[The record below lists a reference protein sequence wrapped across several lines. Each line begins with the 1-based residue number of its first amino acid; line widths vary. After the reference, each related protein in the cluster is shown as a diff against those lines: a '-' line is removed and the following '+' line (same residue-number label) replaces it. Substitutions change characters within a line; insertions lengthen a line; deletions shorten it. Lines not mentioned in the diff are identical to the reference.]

1 MKEFIE
7 NLDYEF
13 PKRAK
18 LKEILGLGNAI
29 KLESIDVCHKS
40 SYDAL
45 YGLRLNFTDGIS
57 TDLIKTQSYKKDSAK
72 NYKIDQ
78 SKRVGKVG
86 VRVDEAGE
94 VYGIRL
100 QEENGK
106 NIISINWVDQGTWV
120 DMVVPNGSS
129 IIGFYCRTRKT
140 DEEAASETKAKLA
153 ASTDSSSK
161 QGDKKAGSSPTK
173 LKQTDNQE
181 LKTIQ
186 DLGFTLWKW
195 S

>member
-1 MKEFIE
+1 M
-7 NLDYEF
+7 
-13 PKRAK
+13 
-18 LKEILGLGNAI
+18 
-29 KLESIDVCHKS
+29 
-40 SYDAL
+40 
-45 YGLRLNFTDGIS
+45 
-57 TDLIKTQSYKKDSAK
+57 
-72 NYKIDQ
+72 IDQ
-78 SKRVGKVG
+78 SKRVGRVG
-86 VRVDEAGE
+86 ARLDEAGE

-120 DMVVPNGSS
+120 DMDVPNGSS

-140 DEEAASETKAKLA
+140 DEEASTAS
-153 ASTDSSSK
+153 SQK
-161 QGDKKAGSSPTK
+161 QGANKSGSSPTK
-173 LKQTDNQE
+173 LKQSDNQE